1 MVTKWQ
7 KNGDQNGEKKDEN
20 MVIKWRQNG
29 EKMAIKWQ
37 QNGSK
42 KTGKW

>member
-20 MVIKWRQNG
+20 MVIKWQQNG
-29 EKMAIKWQ
+29 DEMVTKWQ
-37 QNGSK
+37 QK
-42 KTGKW
+42 DEKWR